1 MNEALTTIQAAPL
14 APAVRHID
22 QALEAAES
30 PHTRR
35 AYERSLKMLAEWL
48 GNRELNYAVL
58 REYRAHLI
66 AHGHSA
72 QTINS
77 HMAGIRFYAREM
89 AKAGHITVEQSQS
102 LQAIEN
108 VKIKGRKLGNWL
120 SVEDATKILNQPDT
134 STPAGLRDRAILG
147 LLLGAGL
154 RRSEV
159 VGLEMS
165 HFEKRDGRWMLIG
178 VKGKHGRTRNIPI
191 PDWVKALVD
200 QWTERAEIKSG
211 IVVRPVS
218 WSKKKFWIRDE
229 RMDTSSLFQIVK
241 KYGKNIGRFQI
252 APHDLR
258 RTFARLA
265 YEGNAPIKQIQLAL
279 GHANQ
284 STTETYVNAQQDLQI
299 APGDVLGI
307 EI

>member
-1 MNEALTTIQAAPL
+1 MKY
-14 APAVRHID
+14 ID

-35 AYERSLKMLAEWL
+35 SYERSLKMLAEWL
-48 GNRELNYAVL
+48 GEKALEYAIL

-66 AHGHSA
+66 KQENSP

-77 HMAGIRFYAREM
+77 HLAAIRFYAREM
-89 AKAGHITVEQSQS
+89 AKAGHLAVEQAQS

-120 SVEDATKILNQPDT
+120 SIEDATKLLNQPDI
-134 STPAGLRDRAILG
+134 SVPAGLRDRAILA
-147 LLLGAGL
+147 LLIGAGL

-159 VGLEMS
+159 VSLETR

-191 PDWVKALVD
+191 PDWVKAIVD
-200 QWTERAEIKSG
+200 QWTDRADIAVG
-211 IVVRPVS
+211 VIIRPVS
-218 WSKKKFWIRDE
+218 WSKEKFWIRDE
-229 RMDTSSLFQIVK
+229 PMDTSSLFKIVK
-241 KYGKNIGRFQI
+241 KYSRDLGRFRI

-265 YEGNAPIKQIQLAL
+265 YEGDAPIKQIQLAL
-279 GHANQ
+279 GHAQQ

-307 EI
+307 NVEV

>member
-1 MNEALTTIQAAPL
+1 MEQINKS
-14 APAVRHID
+14 
-22 QALEAAES
+22 LEACES

-35 AYERSLKMLAEWL
+35 AYNRSLNMLSEWL
-48 GNRELNYAVL
+48 GERELSYEML

-66 AHGHSA
+66 QQGHSP
-72 QTINS
+72 QTING
-77 HMAGIRFYAREM
+77 HCAAIRFYAREM
-89 AKAGHITVEQSQS
+89 GRAGTIPIERAQS

-108 VKIKGRKLGNWL
+108 AKVKGRKLGNWL
-120 SVEDATKILNQPDT
+120 SIEDATKLLNQPDI
-134 STPAGLRDRAILG
+134 SVPAGLRDRAILA
-147 LLLGAGL
+147 LLIGAGL

-159 VGLEMS
+159 VGLEFR

-200 QWTERAEIKSG
+200 QWTERAQIQSG
-211 IVVRPVS
+211 HIVRPVS
-218 WSKKKFWIRDE
+218 WSKERFWIRDE
-229 RMDTSSLFQIVK
+229 PMDTSSLFHIVK
-241 KYGKNIGRFQI
+241 KYGKSTGRFQL

-284 STTETYVNAQQDLQI
+284 STTETYVNAEQDLQT

>member
-1 MNEALTTIQAAPL
+1 MLQFITQT
-14 APAVRHID
+14 
-22 QALEAAES
+22 LEAAES

-35 AYERSLKMLAEWL
+35 AYERSLKMLADWL
-48 GNRELNYAVL
+48 GDRELSYAIL

-66 AHGHSA
+66 KQEHSP

-77 HMAGIRFYAREM
+77 HLAAIRFYAREL
-89 AKAGHITVEQSQS
+89 AKAGHLAVEQSQS

-120 SVEDATKILNQPDT
+120 SIEDATKLLNQPDI
-134 STPAGLRDRAILG
+134 SVPAGLRDRAILA
-147 LLLGAGL
+147 LLIGAGL

-159 VGLEMS
+159 VSLEVS

-191 PDWVKALVD
+191 PDWVKGIVD
-200 QWTERAEIKSG
+200 QWTELANITSG
-211 IVVRPVS
+211 IIVRPVS
-218 WSKKKFWIRDE
+218 WSKEKFWIRDE
-229 RMDTSSLFQIVK
+229 PMDTSSLFKIVK
-241 KYGKNIGRFQI
+241 KYGKDVGRFRI

-265 YEGNAPIKQIQLAL
+265 YEAKDENGKHLVDLKQIQLAL

-284 STTETYVNAQQDLQI
+284 STTEGYVNAQQDLQI